1 MRRIIIPLML
11 AFAFVETSGAQ
22 QKKTDLEH
30 AGLLGKVKTVK
41 VEEAKLSNKSGKPIE
56 GKQVQ
61 LETQNYGENGMLV
74 KAVRIDAGMR
84 GEYFYSYDAK
94 GSRLELIRSSVS
106 SSHVKT
112 EFKYD
117 ANGNR
122 IEEVQTADEGAAG
135 KTVNVYDTGGRCTA
149 RRLYNKQVLFAR

>member
-61 LETQNYGENGMLV
+61 LETQNYGENGMLA

-84 GEYFYSYDAK
+84 GEYFLP
-94 GSRLELIRSSVS
+94 R
-106 SSHVKT
+106 
-112 EFKYD
+112 
-117 ANGNR
+117 
-122 IEEVQTADEGAAG
+122 AAG
-135 KTVNVYDTGGRCTA
+135 SNLFEAPSVHRTSRQSSNTTLMETDSRKC
-149 RRLYNKQVLFAR
+149 RLPTRGSWTKP